1 MKLSAKPISS
11 PGRME
16 KFPPPLM
23 RFLKSN
29 AANKSRG
36 RSRTS
41 KSNSMFLILRK
52 KNTTSIETKE
62 PSSPKVTCMGQVRVK
77 RSSKQPTAKKGRPSS
92 GDGAPT
98 KCRCR
103 FWWVP
108 HTIFC
113 CHSVKRD
120 SVCCFGF
127 RRKGKASKVS
137 EASLK
142 NGSKESHIEEEEQE
156 LEEEE
161 EEEENNRVVKAKVFV
176 SDSNDSSSF
185 CSTPPKNALLL
196 TRCKSAPYSSSSLAS
211 RFWGSPLRN
220 EETEQPSEEKQS
232 DSVSKLRFF
241 KELEDSVSERIN
253 ESERVCEMKRK
264 EETEEGESIA
274 FPLVLTRCKS
284 ERARQS

>member
-36 RSRTS
+36 RTRS

-77 RSSKQPTAKKGRPSS
+77 RSSKQPTTKKGRPSS
-92 GDGAPT
+92 GDGAPS
-98 KCRCR
+98 KCRCP

-108 HTIFC
+108 HTLFC
-113 CHSVKRD
+113 CHFVRKD

-127 RRKGKASKVS
+127 RRKSKASKVS
-137 EASLK
+137 EASMK
-142 NGSKESHIEEEEQE
+142 NGSKESYIEE
-156 LEEEE
+156 EEEE
-161 EEEENNRVVKAKVFV
+161 EEEENNRVFKAKVLV
-176 SDSNDSSSF
+176 SDSNDSSTF

-232 DSVSKLRFF
+232 ESVSVSKLRFF
-241 KELEDSVSERIN
+241 KELEDSARERIT
-253 ESERVCEMKRK
+253 ESEKVCEMKRK

-284 ERARQS
+284 ERARKS

>member
-36 RSRTS
+36 RSRS

-77 RSSKQPTAKKGRPSS
+77 RSSKQPTTKKGSPSS
-92 GDGAPT
+92 GDGAPN

-108 HTIFC
+108 HTLFC

-137 EASLK
+137 EASMK
-142 NGSKESHIEEEEQE
+142 NGSKESHIEEKEQE
-156 LEEEE
+156 LEE
-161 EEEENNRVVKAKVFV
+161 EEEENNRVVKAKDFV
-176 SDSNDSSSF
+176 SNDSSTF

-211 RFWGSPLRN
+211 RFWGSPLRT
-220 EETEQPSEEKQS
+220 EETEQPFEEKQS
-232 DSVSKLRFF
+232 ESVSVSKLRFF
-241 KELEDSVSERIN
+241 KEVEDSVRERIT

-264 EETEEGESIA
+264 EETEEGESVA

-284 ERARQS
+284 ERARKS